1 VVPGLNLIGKHTDV
15 RACVDLQY
23 WQAKGVMFLGTGDN
37 TSFLAK
43 SGGFFSFGKKKEP
56 AQSPGCLVSLING
69 KKSPTD
75 IGDYNFERAWFMD
88 FQQPAGTL
96 DWCEATGTLLCAED
110 SGSIHLITPDDSNL
124 MKYSAPVYLKV
135 HADRVNKIV
144 YDETRKVIYSIG
156 DDRKFKES
164 SLEKKRIINEFEV
177 SSKRPNC
184 LFVNKEVR
192 VAFVGDAE
200 GNVKIIDLARNPPT
214 CINNIKASTKD
225 SVSCLHVRSN
235 LIFCGCAESGKIPVY
250 FLEDP
255 KNSASHAV
263 LKYTFTGYPG
273 ITCLKY
279 WKEKGLVYVGHS
291 NGVLSVFCK
300 YISIASP
307 FCTLRSPRR
316 LQSTR
321 RPHQLHQNLLQ
332 GRNRRHRFPGQNRQV
347 LGTPDRL
354 DGPQNPLQ
362 GETAERERLHR

>member
-1 VVPGLNLIGKHTDV
+1 LAARKDIFSTSIFLEFLELEAKAPELVIPGLNLIGKHTDT

-23 WQAKGVMFLGTGDN
+23 WQAKGVMFLGTGDSA
-37 TSFLAK
+37 SFLAK

-56 AQSPGCLVSLING
+56 TLSPGCLVSLING
-69 KKSPTD
+69 KKNPTD
-75 IGDYNFERAWFMD
+75 IGEFNFDKAWYMD
-88 FQQPAGTL
+88 FQQPAGAL
-96 DWCEATGTLLCAED
+96 DWCESTGTLLCAED

-144 YDETRKVIYSIG
+144 YDETKKVIYSIG
-156 DDRKFKES
+156 DDRKFKETS
-164 SLEKKRIINEFEV
+164 MEKKRIVNEFEV

-192 VAFVGDAE
+192 VAFVGDSE

-255 KNSASHAV
+255 KSSSAHAV
-263 LKYTFTGYPG
+263 LKYTFVGYPG

-291 NGVLSVFCK
+291 NGVIAVFCK
-300 YISIASP
+300 YISINNP
-307 FCTLRSPRR
+307 FCRRSSPRR
-316 LQSTR
+316 LQS
-321 RPHQLHQNLLQ
+321 
-332 GRNRRHRFPGQNRQV
+332 
-347 LGTPDRL
+347 
-354 DGPQNPLQ
+354 
-362 GETAERERLHR
+362 A